1 MTSLR
6 HLALGCCVLSALAGM
21 LRLFWPENSFKTVIN
36 AVLVLYILTACVQM
50 VRGIDWRGL
59 TNELHSLPADES
71 GTADYEAYRQELALT
86 ASVDAVREVL
96 LGAGIDAAVSL
107 QDGVCIITPVDIRD
121 KPAIESLLAV
131 NAGTLPWQ
139 FAGDAP

>member
-6 HLALGCCVLSALAGM
+6 HLALGCCVISALAGM

-36 AVLVLYILTACVQM
+36 AVLVLYILTAGVQM
-50 VRGIDWRGL
+50 VRGIDWHGL
-59 TNELHSLPADES
+59 ADELRNLPAGGS
-71 GTADYEAYRQELALT
+71 TVGYEADRRELALA

-96 LGAGIDAAVSL
+96 RGAGIDAAVSL
-107 QDGVCIITPVDIRD
+107 QDGVCVITPVDIRD
-121 KPAIESLLAV
+121 KAAIESLLAV